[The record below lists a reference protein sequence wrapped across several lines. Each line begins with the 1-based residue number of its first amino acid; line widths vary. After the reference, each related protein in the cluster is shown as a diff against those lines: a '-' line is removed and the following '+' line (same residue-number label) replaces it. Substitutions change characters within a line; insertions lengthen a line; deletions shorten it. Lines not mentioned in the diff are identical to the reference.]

1 MRSTPARMLHNGQ
14 LIVDRHSVSKI
25 TAEPF
30 RLPHNTVSVEL
41 VNQLSGE
48 KSKRNLR
55 WDEHVTTEEPL
66 EVKIG
71 ETGKIR
77 VELAQQR
84 DEEASVVYRYKITD
98 EAAGIDHE
106 GADLRLGPRLRPDN
120 VRVAKTLLSFLYAAG
135 ESYFNELEG
144 RIDSENADLFGDTRV
159 NEWAY
164 LNLEDIEVAQVG
176 LIRGLER

>member
-14 LIVDRHSVSKI
+14 LVVDRHSVSKI

-48 KSKRNLR
+48 RSTRNLR

-66 EVKIG
+66 EVAIG
-71 ETGKIR
+71 KTGKAT

-84 DEEASVVYRYKITD
+84 DEKNRPTYKYRVTD

-106 GADLRLGPRLRPDN
+106 GTDLYLGAFQVTSNTKAARTVLADLEAAAEYLRSAHRRGVVTVVSHQVPQRPTPVPRKHRPTTKP
-120 VRVAKTLLSFLYAAG
+120 ALSY
-135 ESYFNELEG
+135 
-144 RIDSENADLFGDTRV
+144 T
-159 NEWAY
+159 
-164 LNLEDIEVAQVG
+164 
-176 LIRGLER
+176 

>member
-1 MRSTPARMLHNGQ
+1 MLHNGQ
-14 LIVDRHSVSKI
+14 LIVDRYGVSKI

-48 KSKRNLR
+48 QSTATCDGTSTSRPKNRSTSRSAKPARSESSSPNS
-55 WDEHVTTEEPL
+55 
-66 EVKIG
+66 
-71 ETGKIR
+71 
-77 VELAQQR
+77 

-120 VRVAKTLLSFLYAAG
+120 VRAAKTLLSFLYTAG